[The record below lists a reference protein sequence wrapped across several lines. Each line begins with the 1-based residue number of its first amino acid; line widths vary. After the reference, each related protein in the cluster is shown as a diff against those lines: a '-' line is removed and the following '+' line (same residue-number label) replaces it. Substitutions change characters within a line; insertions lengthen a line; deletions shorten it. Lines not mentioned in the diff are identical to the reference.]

1 MYRLLSNPFYAGI
14 ILWNGQSYPG
24 KHEPIVLIDEFRM
37 VRRLIDRPNRPR
49 PKRHAFTF
57 RGMIRCGACG
67 LRVTAERKVKRSGR
81 QYTYYHCARPRLRQK
96 CAEPSIEAQELE
108 RHATIYFHR
117 SQHRG
122 LGNREL
128 AVDRERLMAIALLSH
143 STFVSRLATLPLA

>member
-1 MYRLLSNPFYAGI
+1 MRSMYRLLSNPFYAGI

-108 RHATIYFHR
+108 RQIVALLQSTSIDP
-117 SQHRG
+117 
-122 LGNREL
+122 NIE
-128 AVDRERLMAIALLSH
+128 DWAIASLQLIASG
-143 STFVSRLATLPLA
+143 